1 MVRRSLMTGLVA
13 CLLVGAVV
21 APAEAG
27 KKKKPKKA
35 PVTFEESGSLAIGHP
50 ATVEAEN
57 GIARAEFLQS
67 CAIPATQG
75 TDGYVI
81 ELPPE
86 ITAVNSNVNLSG
98 GDAAGLHD
106 LDMYFFD
113 ETCSPNGALSTE
125 AVDEFGLMPAGTS
138 YVFVSAWMGVEVTF
152 DFKAEGV

>member
-1 MVRRSLMTGLVA
+1 MRRSLMTGLVA
-13 CLLVGAVV
+13 CLLVGAIV

-27 KKKKPKKA
+27 KKKKPKKP
-35 PVTFEESGSLAIGHP
+35 PVTFEESGSLALGHP
-50 ATVEAEN
+50 GTVEAEN

-67 CAIPATQG
+67 CSIPASQG

-81 ELPPE
+81 ALPPE
-86 ITAVNSNVNLSG
+86 ITAVNSNATLSG
-98 GDAAGLHD
+98 GDATGFHD

-113 ETCSPNGALSTE
+113 ETCSPNGALSTD

-138 YVFVSAWMGVEVTF
+138 YVLVSAWLGAEITF